1 CSGCSSGSGATLYA
15 IETIL
20 QEELSPNIRVMPV

>member
-1 CSGCSSGSGATLYA
+1 GATLYA